1 VHDKGGSACGDKFP
15 TSPCGKAKGGRGIPA
30 GHPGLQICYPEFQ
43 RVWSNSKSRKFRINK
58 ANLATKG
65 PCLPV
70 SLRPQREVNGD
81 RRLRG
86 ADGRSVCPEYDQSMS
101 GPPVALLASGARFEC
116 PVDFI
121 ESYLRR
127 LETLGTPS
135 LAEIPLLSLA
145 PSPGWGRA
153 HSRLIET
160 RLRELPHPN
169 LPARSEWVPCRIAFA
184 PPAEGRKRGVRG
196 KRGAPRLERPSRQ
209 LLPAASRLMLPAG
222 HNEGT
227 VKPSLTLFWLILARH
242 QQAP

>member
-1 VHDKGGSACGDKFP
+1 
-15 TSPCGKAKGGRGIPA
+15 
-30 GHPGLQICYPEFQ
+30 
-43 RVWSNSKSRKFRINK
+43 
-58 ANLATKG
+58 
-65 PCLPV
+65 
-70 SLRPQREVNGD
+70 
-81 RRLRG
+81 
-86 ADGRSVCPEYDQSMS
+86 MS
-101 GPPVALLASGARFEC
+101 GPPVALRVSGARFEC

-153 HSRLIET
+153 DSRFIET

-169 LPARSEWVPCRIAFA
+169 LPAQSEWVPCRIAFA

-196 KRGAPRLERPSRQ
+196 KRASAPRIEHPSRH
-209 LLPAASRLMLPAG
+209 LLPAAGKPMVPAG
-222 HNEGT
+222 QAEGT

>member
-1 VHDKGGSACGDKFP
+1 VWNAQQAIPGCRFSTQGFGP
-15 TSPCGKAKGGRGIPA
+15 MSPRC
-30 GHPGLQICYPEFQ
+30 
-43 RVWSNSKSRKFRINK
+43 KSRKFRINK
-58 ANLATKG
+58 VSSATKV

-70 SLRPQREVNGD
+70 SLRLKREVNGD

-101 GPPVALLASGARFEC
+101 GPPVAPLSTGARFEC

-135 LAEIPLLSLA
+135 LAEISLLSLA

-160 RLRELPHPN
+160 RPRELPHPN
-169 LPARSEWVPCRIAFA
+169 LPAQSEWVPCRIAFA

-196 KRGAPRLERPSRQ
+196 KRGAPRLEHPSRQ
-209 LLPAASRLMLPAG
+209 LLPVARRLILPAG
-222 HNEGT
+222 QKEGT
-227 VKPSLTLFWLILARH
+227 VKPSLTLFWLILTRH

>member
-1 VHDKGGSACGDKFP
+1 
-15 TSPCGKAKGGRGIPA
+15 
-30 GHPGLQICYPEFQ
+30 
-43 RVWSNSKSRKFRINK
+43 
-58 ANLATKG
+58 
-65 PCLPV
+65 
-70 SLRPQREVNGD
+70 
-81 RRLRG
+81 
-86 ADGRSVCPEYDQSMS
+86 MS
-101 GPPVALLASGARFEC
+101 GPPVAPHSGGARFEC

-135 LAEIPLLSLA
+135 LTEIPLLSLA

-169 LPARSEWVPCRIAFA
+169 LPVRSERALCRIAFA
-184 PPAEGRKRGVRG
+184 PSAEGRKRGVRG
-196 KRGAPRLERPSRQ
+196 KCASAPLLEHRALQS
-209 LLPAASRLMLPAG
+209 LPPPGKTMPPG
-222 HNEGT
+222 GQNEGT